1 MTVRKKQQGGGHPM
15 AIIAQKKL
23 FGWKEI
29 EDLGDLERLYL
40 VLNYLPDEKLMRILE
55 EERDKGRDTYP
66 VRAVW
71 NSILAG
77 VVYEH
82 KSVESLRRELKRNG
96 QLRELCGFEV
106 EKGIEAVPGAWVYS
120 RFIRNLMKHEEE
132 IEAMFE
138 ELVEELE
145 GELDDYGKYLVVDGK
160 AIETHANGKKRAE
173 GKEKESDGRRDID
186 ADWGTKTYRGVRED
200 GTAWEKVR
208 SWFGYKLH
216 LVVDATYELP
226 VSFCVTK
233 ASVAE
238 APIAHTLF
246 EKLKE
251 AHPKIVERC
260 KYGIADRGYDDGKLI
275 EKLWEEYSIKPVIDI
290 RDMWKDGEETKAL
303 KRPWNV
309 IYNYKGEV
317 YCDNPNG
324 DEQREMAYGGFE
336 KKRGTL
342 KYRCP
347 AKHYGYKCG
356 GERWCPV
363 GKAVR
368 ISLKEDRRIFTPMA
382 RSSYRWKS
390 MYKKRTAV
398 ERVNSRMDV
407 SFGFEQHYIRGLKK
421 MKLRCSVALCVML
434 AMALGRIKEKQK
446 GLMRSLVKAA

>member
-1 MTVRKKQQGGGHPM
+1 M

-29 EDLGDLERLYL
+29 EDLGDLERLNL
-40 VLNYLPDEKLMRILE
+40 VLNYLPDEKLMRVLE
-55 EERDKGRDTYP
+55 EERDRGRDEYP

-71 NSILAG
+71 NSVLAG

-82 KSVESLRRELKRNG
+82 KSVQSLRRELMRNA

-106 EKGIEAVPGAWVYS
+106 EKGLAAVPGSWVYS
-120 RFIRNLMKHEEE
+120 RFLKNLMRHEEE
-132 IEAMFE
+132 IEAICD
-138 ELVEELE
+138 ELVEGLAEELP
-145 GELDDYGKYLVVDGK
+145 DFGKYLAVDGK
-160 AIETHANGKKRAE
+160 GIDTHAKGKKRE
-173 GKEKESDGRRDID
+173 EKGKEKESDGRRDTD
-186 ADWGTKTYRGVRED
+186 ADWGKKVYRGVRED

-216 LVVDATYELP
+216 LVADATYELP
-226 VSFCVTK
+226 VSFSVTK

-238 APIAHTLF
+238 APMAHDLF
-246 EKLKE
+246 KKIEEK
-251 AHPKIVERC
+251 HPDIVKRC
-260 KYGIADRGYDDGKLI
+260 EYGLGDRGLDDGKLI
-275 EKLWEEYSIKPVIDI
+275 KKLWDEYGIKPVIDI
-290 RDMWKDGEETKAL
+290 RNAWKDGEDTKPL
-303 KRPWNV
+303 EGIWNV
-309 IYNYKGEV
+309 VYNYRGDV
-317 YCDNPNG
+317 FCVNPNG

-336 KKRGTL
+336 KERGTL

-347 AKHYGYKCG
+347 AKHYGYACI

-368 ISLKEDRRIFTPMA
+368 ISLEEDRRVFTPLA

-390 MYKKRTAV
+390 IYKKRTAV
-398 ERVNSRMDV
+398 ERVNSRLDV

-421 MKLRCSVALCVML
+421 MKLRCGIAFCIML

-446 GLMRSLVKAA
+446 DYMRSLVQQVA